1 MTDRRAFR
9 PVVTGIAVIQA
20 FRRLSGSQFAWRTP
34 PYEYEL
40 TKMPIDILAGSDTL
54 REQIDLNRD
63 ATDIAQD
70 WTAAIE
76 SFKVLR
82 QQYLLY

>member
-1 MTDRRAFR
+1 MTDRRTFR
-9 PVVTGIAVIQA
+9 PVVTGGAVIQA

-34 PYEYEL
+34 PYEYES

-54 REQIDLNRD
+54 RQQIDLDRD
-63 ATDIAQD
+63 AIDIAED
-70 WTAAIE
+70 WTDAIE